1 MGRRINHINDLIII
15 NFITQPGQ
23 ARLDSWIVVGR
34 IIESSCATVE
44 QDDEC
49 MNGIVHSSMMYVLFK
64 TGCCIMLCI
73 IYRNVCIHRLDLL
86 FLAEH
91 TEH

>member
-15 NFITQPGQ
+15 NFITQPGQARPGQ

-64 TGCCIMLCI
+64 TTCCIMLCI
-73 IYRNVCIHRLDLL
+73 I
-86 FLAEH
+86 
-91 TEH
+91 